1 MKKYLLTIF
10 LCWTVLVERPKYI
23 VDGDSFDADIP
34 VWMARR
40 GKVMFPERIRLLGVD
55 TPEMKR
61 PTMPEALAA
70 KDFTAKWLAAGPFY
84 IFACDRDAFG
94 RVLGKV
100 FRGEEVL
107 SAELAKAGHIK

>member
-1 MKKYLLTIF
+1 MKKHLLAAL
-10 LCWTVLVERPKYI
+10 LCWTVLVDKPTSVI
-23 VDGDSFDADIP
+23 DGDTFDADIP

-40 GKVMFPERIRLLGVD
+40 GKVIFPERIRVLGVD

-70 KDFTAKWLAAGPFY
+70 KAFTEKWLAAGPFS

-100 FRGEEVL
+100 YRGEEVL
-107 SAELAKAGHIK
+107 SAELTRAGHVK